1 MEDSIMTKFQKN
13 NYYLVS
19 GDGFKASMFCISR
32 VNHRDKVSAT
42 LEFVIMDLK
51 ISEYTFAARTLVNRF
66 GSCKPITLHFNGTQD
81 EVITYSEVVIDSK
94 NKIDRTYK
102 I

>member
-1 MEDSIMTKFQKN
+1 MTKFEKN
-13 NYYLVS
+13 TYYLVT
-19 GDGFKASMFCISR
+19 GEGFKASMFCIR
-32 VNHRDKVSAT
+32 RTNHRDKVSAT

-66 GSCKPITLHFNGTQD
+66 GGAEPISIFWNANETKD
-81 EVITYSEVVIDSK
+81 EIITYNDVVIDSK

-102 I
+102 L

>member
-1 MEDSIMTKFQKN
+1 MTKFQKN
-13 NYYLVS
+13 TYYLVE
-19 GDGFKASMFCISR
+19 GDGFKASMFCTSR
-32 VNHRDKVSAT
+32 TNHRDRVSAT

-51 ISEYTFAARTLVNRF
+51 ITEYTFAARTLVNRF
-66 GSCKPITLHFNGTQD
+66 GSCKPISIYFIGNED